1 MNRCILPLC
10 RLSFPYVKRRRAHA
24 YQSAEVANSIADMWR
39 SYKHMRQSRRYL
51 NLKKRVFEAM
61 RKFQHVR
68 VLSRRVRQ
76 ASLSFR
82 KHRVHELI
90 DRAAN
95 AARSDQ
101 MTEIYRICRQLAP
114 KTRRE
119 RVSIRG
125 EDGRTLGPR
134 EQFQAVV
141 DYFRAAFSHPNPV
154 GFTGQCEPP
163 YLQPA
168 AIQAAIADL
177 LPVEVWQSCP
187 DIFTQ
192 RVAADFQRG
201 VSTLPSRLP
210 SEMTDCTLVLMPKP
224 GKASKLPKDLRPL
237 GIQDPL
243 SKVVAKAL
251 RDQLEV
257 QVTGLLASLP
267 QYAYIKGKAI
277 DECIC
282 RVVSF
287 CSSVRCAIK
296 AGVESVHARREG
308 QAPSQ
313 CYGGIMVGIDLSRAF
328 DTLDRP
334 VLLRTLRFAQV
345 SEPLQRILLEVHNQ
359 CKYRVRLGAYEDIF
373 ELQCGVRQGCSISPL
388 RFSLFTCW
396 FLNELSLRTSPEWV
410 AKLVTWFADDQHL
423 GWFVSSPGDLD
434 FICRSLRTTFGLLKY
449 VGCVLIRLN
458 QLSHLA

>member
-1 MNRCILPLC
+1 
-10 RLSFPYVKRRRAHA
+10 
-24 YQSAEVANSIADMWR
+24 
-39 SYKHMRQSRRYL
+39 
-51 NLKKRVFEAM
+51 M
-61 RKFQHVR
+61 RKFQHFR

-177 LPVEVWQSCP
+177 KPRKAVPNTSLPVEVWQSCP

-210 SEMTDCTLVLMPKP
+210 SEMTDCTLVLM
-224 GKASKLPKDLRPL
+224 
-237 GIQDPL
+237 
-243 SKVVAKAL
+243 
-251 RDQLEV
+251 
-257 QVTGLLASLP
+257 
-267 QYAYIKGKAI
+267 
-277 DECIC
+277 IC
-282 RVVSF
+282 
-287 CSSVRCAIK
+287 
-296 AGVESVHARREG
+296 
-308 QAPSQ
+308 
-313 CYGGIMVGIDLSRAF
+313 
-328 DTLDRP
+328 
-334 VLLRTLRFAQV
+334 
-345 SEPLQRILLEVHNQ
+345 
-359 CKYRVRLGAYEDIF
+359 
-373 ELQCGVRQGCSISPL
+373 
-388 RFSLFTCW
+388 
-396 FLNELSLRTSPEWV
+396 
-410 AKLVTWFADDQHL
+410 
-423 GWFVSSPGDLD
+423 
-434 FICRSLRTTFGLLKY
+434 
-449 VGCVLIRLN
+449 
-458 QLSHLA
+458 

>member
-1 MNRCILPLC
+1 
-10 RLSFPYVKRRRAHA
+10 
-24 YQSAEVANSIADMWR
+24 
-39 SYKHMRQSRRYL
+39 MRQSRRYL

-61 RKFQHVR
+61 RKFQHFR

-95 AARSDQ
+95 AARS
-101 MTEIYRICRQLAP
+101 
-114 KTRRE
+114 
-119 RVSIRG
+119 
-125 EDGRTLGPR
+125 
-134 EQFQAVV
+134 
-141 DYFRAAFSHPNPV
+141 
-154 GFTGQCEPP
+154 
-163 YLQPA
+163 
-168 AIQAAIADL
+168 
-177 LPVEVWQSCP
+177 
-187 DIFTQ
+187 
-192 RVAADFQRG
+192 
-201 VSTLPSRLP
+201 
-210 SEMTDCTLVLMPKP
+210 
-224 GKASKLPKDLRPL
+224 
-237 GIQDPL
+237 
-243 SKVVAKAL
+243 VAKAL

-345 SEPLQRILLEVHNQ
+345 SGPLQRIS
-359 CKYRVRLGAYEDIF
+359 A
-373 ELQCGVRQGCSISPL
+373 
-388 RFSLFTCW
+388 
-396 FLNELSLRTSPEWV
+396 
-410 AKLVTWFADDQHL
+410 
-423 GWFVSSPGDLD
+423 
-434 FICRSLRTTFGLLKY
+434 
-449 VGCVLIRLN
+449 
-458 QLSHLA
+458 